1 MTLEEAIK
9 HAEEVASEYR
19 NTMVCGFNSTGTLVA
34 LPEGDCIKC
43 AEEHEQL
50 AEWLKELAALRAE
63 RPKGHWVTYDEL
75 HCLRYCSNCRNGTE
89 YKWHYCPRCGAD
101 MREGGQP

>member
-34 LPEGDCIKC
+34 LPENDCIKC
-43 AEEHEQL
+43 AEDHEQL
-50 AEWLKELAALRAE
+50 AEWLKELKAYKE
-63 RPKGHWVTYDEL
+63 CYIIKSECGF
-75 HCLRYCSNCRNGTE
+75 CGNCKN
-89 YKWHYCPRCGAD
+89 AN
-101 MREGGQP
+101 